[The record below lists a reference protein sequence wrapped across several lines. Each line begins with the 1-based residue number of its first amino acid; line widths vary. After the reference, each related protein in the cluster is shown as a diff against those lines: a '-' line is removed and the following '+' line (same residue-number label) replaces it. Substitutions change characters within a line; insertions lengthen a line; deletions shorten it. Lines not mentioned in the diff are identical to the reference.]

1 MPGEPFGPAFL
12 KNCSKIFISW
22 WIFIIF
28 FLNCLSWWTIIVYF
42 IQTTK
47 YLYQNGQNFTKVVKI
62 GPQGSSNIQY
72 FIKYK
77 CPINVLMVGIFQKF
91 KNHSVQKMFLFMK
104 PKRNKN
110 VWKTVKITITR
121 GYHPLKLEQGYSC
134 NQEKN
139 AHYLLTYRLISDIL
153 TSTRKAKPPR
163 TMTQN

>member
-28 FLNCLSWWTIIVYF
+28 FFNCLSWWTISVYF
-42 IQTTK
+42 IQTIK

-121 GYHPLKLEQGYSC
+121 GLLPLIKSSSRSSWMWGIESS
-134 NQEKN
+134 
-139 AHYLLTYRLISDIL
+139 LIEDI
-153 TSTRKAKPPR
+153 T
-163 TMTQN
+163 